1 MATRLANGPTKAYP
15 EVRRLFDAA
24 STQDI
29 HAQLD
34 MEAEVQPKLAATE
47 DYVEGIRAFLEKRK
61 PDFKGR

>member
-1 MATRLANGPTKAYP
+1 M
-15 EVRRLFDAA
+15 RRLFDAA

-61 PDFKGR
+61 PEFKGR